1 MGGGN
6 VVVRGRRTVVCA
18 VVAVGATVVGTLTG
32 YDVPAGPFAR
42 GAPCAGVVA
51 GLPGTLLGQGRDA
64 VDGVGAAGWG
74 GGAIVLRCGV
84 RPLAPT
90 VDTCVNV
97 DGVDWVLDDERAGRS
112 GVWAFTTYGRE
123 PAVEVAFTGGSR
135 PAGDALIA
143 VNNGVRGFP
152 QNSKCLALSDT

>member
-1 MGGGN
+1 M
-6 VVVRGRRTVVCA
+6 RGRNAVVCAVA
-18 VVAVGATVVGTLTG
+18 VVAVGAAVVGTLTD
-32 YDVPAGPFAR
+32 YDVPAGPFAH

-74 GGAIVLRCGV
+74 GGSIVLRCGV
-84 RPLAPT
+84 RPLGPT

-97 DGVDWVLDDERAGRS
+97 DGVDWVLDDGRAGRG

-123 PAVEVAFTGGSR
+123 PAVEVVFAGGSR
-135 PAGDALIA
+135 SAGDALIA
-143 VNNGVRGFP
+143 VNKGVRGFP